1 MAQFG
6 DVAALVGGQRVG
18 PAEMNK
24 KQVILLQIMTKGLLI
39 QGAVTQLADKA
50 VLDIGAPF
58 VVASRGQVR
67 KTVAHEASGSERR
80 SGSWA
85 RVGREPGNRQL
96 KPINPRSPLDSYA
109 GANRIRFNRTSTWT
123 RKSPCAISAGFH
135 RHPVKQVSLETI
147 SLGESCNP
155 VEG

>member
-50 VLDIGAPF
+50 VLDIGTPF

-67 KTVAHEASGSERR
+67 KTVAHEASGSERQ

-85 RVGREPGNRQL
+85 QIGRRPRRQATETEEPQ
-96 KPINPRSPLDSYA
+96 A
-109 GANRIRFNRTSTWT
+109 TA
-123 RKSPCAISAGFH
+123 
-135 RHPVKQVSLETI
+135 
-147 SLGESCNP
+147 
-155 VEG
+155 